1 MNERDT
7 FNNSNIEMPKYR
19 VDNSNEK
26 IGNLTDYKQELPK
39 KQEEKQIAINFADEK
54 KEGKNEYQSGISKTK
69 IININDFIFRQYLEF
84 YTELKGLSCKDNTLY
99 LQENDNIVASETLT
113 FDLRTLP
120 GEAWNVDARK
130 FMDIIKLNKECSK
143 LDDFIKLLTE
153 DYFVEG

>member
-54 KEGKNEYQSGISKTK
+54 KEEKNEYQSGISKTK

-84 YTELKGLSCKDNTLY
+84 YPELKGLSCKDNTLY